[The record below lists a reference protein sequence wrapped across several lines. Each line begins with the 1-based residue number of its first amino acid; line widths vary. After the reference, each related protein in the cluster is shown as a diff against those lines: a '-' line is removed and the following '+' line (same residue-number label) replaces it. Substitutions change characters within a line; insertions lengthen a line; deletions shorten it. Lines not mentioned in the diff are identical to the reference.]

1 MGERKQMKKELEGKR
16 SENRSFTSFEDRKNP
31 KPIEE
36 EIDNATKKK
45 MGDEVMMKWNKIWYL
60 M

>member
-45 MGDEVMMKWNKIWYL
+45 MGDEVMMK
-60 M
+60 